1 MNPILYL
8 AVAVVAISLLSPL
21 MRLLIAA
28 VAGKQVGAAALAKQP
43 DAIHLEPKGTS
54 AWKNAA
60 GAASLARPLTSRG
73 FEDAGTCTVREMP
86 GLVVQLLAHPG
97 DSLYAAVYEHPQVGQ
112 WVDVFT
118 RYQDGTSFTVTTA
131 KPTGLAP
138 RPGHDTV
145 HAPGSSPEQVL
156 DRALTER
163 PRKWFDAT
171 SAARAVAVFEKAYAD
186 SMTYRKSVGVSR
198 REVMNVAMKKKAA

>member
-1 MNPILYL
+1 MNSILYL
-8 AVAVVAISLLSPL
+8 VAALVVLGVLSPL

-43 DAIHLEPKGTS
+43 DAIHLEKKDAS

-60 GAASLARPLTSRG
+60 GANALARPLLARG

-86 GLVVQLLAHPG
+86 GLVVHLLAHSG
-97 DSLYAAVYEHPQVGQ
+97 DNFYAAVYEHPQVGQ
-112 WVDVFT
+112 WIDVFT

-131 KPTGLAP
+131 KPTGMNP

-145 HAPGSSPEQVL
+145 HVTDSTPEQVL
-156 DRALTER
+156 NRAMTAR
-163 PRKWFDAT
+163 PRKWFDPA
-171 SAARAVAVFEKAYAD
+171 SADRAIAVFEKAYAD
-186 SMTYRKSVGVSR
+186 SMAYRKSVGVSH